1 MLKRPI
7 ALFAQNRAEIN
18 TIPVM
23 RLLLLLA
30 AALVVSAGRPV
41 APAPAKA
48 AVSGTKRAAL
58 RRLPDGVK
66 NGLASGL
73 AAAFVKIIL
82 QPIDT
87 IKTVQQATQYGM
99 GPLKAASEVV
109 KTRGVLGLW
118 SGVGITVLGSSPSVA
133 VYFGVYS
140 SVKKCLTGMLRPDAS
155 QFTKLLAVAA
165 AASCGNTV
173 ASVLRAPYE
182 VLKQRVQAGE
192 HATAWEAMRHSLKVD
207 GPLGLFSKGKLSSQI
222 FRDVPY
228 AIVTLVS
235 YEILQGLVKKAIA
248 AKKQAAGATSKKTAP
263 QKGSSSLLEKLN
275 EKPALDAFCGALAGG
290 TGSLFTTPMDVIKTR
305 MMTGESGRYKSVVDA
320 IRVMYRDEGVASFF
334 IGTLP
339 RLAHKVP
346 ANGLFFLCY
355 EAFRSWLGVV

>member
-1 MLKRPI
+1 MCFCSFRQTKI
-7 ALFAQNRAEIN
+7 ATKGE
-18 TIPVM
+18 M

-30 AALVVSAGRPV
+30 VALVVNAGRPV
-41 APAPAKA
+41 AHGPAKTT
-48 AVSGTKRAAL
+48 VSGSKRAAL
-58 RRLPDGVK
+58 RRLPDGIK

-140 SVKKCLTGMLRPDAS
+140 SVKKCLIGMLRHDAS
-155 QFTKLLAVAA
+155 QFTNLLAVAA

-235 YEILQGLVKKAIA
+235 YEILQGLVKKAIT
-248 AKKQAAGATSKKTAP
+248 AKKQAAGATNKKTEP
-263 QKGSSSLLEKLN
+263 PKGSSLLEKLN

-320 IRVMYRDEGVASFF
+320 IRVMYRDEGMASFF